1 VNPRGEY
8 SGMKKP
14 EYRVIRSAR
23 RTIALEIS
31 QDLTLTVRA
40 PKRLPLWEIERFVAS
55 KADWIERHRARMRER
70 CVPPETTPEETALL
84 TDAARRFIP
93 ERVAFWSQRMG
104 LSPTRV
110 TITRAR
116 TRYGSCSPKDAL
128 SFSCFLMRREE
139 DLIDY
144 VVVHE
149 LAHIR
154 YKNHG
159 REFHQLIEAYLPG
172 HRALEKRLRGR

>member
-1 VNPRGEY
+1 MSPRGEL

-40 PKRLPLWEIERFVAS
+40 PNRLPLREIERFVQI
-55 KADWIERHRARMRER
+55 KADWIERHRTRMALRDI
-70 CVPPETTPEETALL
+70 PPEPTPEETTAMIE
-84 TDAARRFIP
+84 AARRLIP
-93 ERVAFWSQRMG
+93 ARVAFWSVRMG
-104 LSPTRV
+104 LSPTRI

-116 TRYGSCSPKDAL
+116 TRYGSCSPKNAV
-128 SFSCFLMRREE
+128 SFSCLLMRREE

-154 YKNHG
+154 FKNHG
-159 REFHQLIEAYLPG
+159 REFHQLIEAHLPG
-172 HRALEKRLRGR
+172 HRALEKRLRDR